1 MPRHFSLPL
10 LRSFRLPAWRLS
22 GRLAGGFGLVLAL
35 LLLTMAAGLLG
46 MQRMSQQTREIV
58 EVSGRRGDVAQAMMA
73 AANDTAV
80 ALYGFLLVGDDEED
94 AKQQT
99 ALFEA
104 ALARYEQAAAALQPL
119 IGDAPDAST
128 AQLLKTLEEAG
139 SPARTM
145 ARNVVRMAG
154 MGGNAS
160 AAFNAMNPR
169 VVIDEWR
176 AAIVKLLA
184 HEAEAA
190 AASAAG
196 AQASYETAR
205 AVLALTSLLGLLVGG
220 VAAWLILRSV
230 AGPLKQAIGEAQR
243 IATGDLSRAID
254 SSRRDETGELLAAL
268 AAMQEQLRGL
278 VGTIR
283 SSTDSIAHASAEI
296 AHGNLDLSQRTE
308 RTAGELQRAAGA
320 TNTLS
325 QTVRGATAAAGQAD
339 ALARQAEQVAQRGG
353 QAVGEVV
360 QTMGEIDRSARQIG
374 DIIGVIDS
382 IAFQTNILAL
392 NAAVEAARAGEQ
404 GRGFAVVAAEVRA
417 LAQRS
422 AEAARQIK
430 TLIQGS
436 GERVE
441 AGARQVQL
449 AGTTMQDIVGSVLQL
464 GAALQEVTRSGS
476 AQNEGIAQLEA
487 MVAELDQMTQS
498 NAALVEQGAAAAES
512 LSQQAAA
519 LAQTV
524 AVFRL

>member
-205 AVLALTSLLGLLVGG
+205 AVLA
-220 VAAWLILRSV
+220 
-230 AGPLKQAIGEAQR
+230 
-243 IATGDLSRAID
+243 
-254 SSRRDETGELLAAL
+254 
-268 AAMQEQLRGL
+268 
-278 VGTIR
+278 
-283 SSTDSIAHASAEI
+283 
-296 AHGNLDLSQRTE
+296 
-308 RTAGELQRAAGA
+308 
-320 TNTLS
+320 
-325 QTVRGATAAAGQAD
+325 
-339 ALARQAEQVAQRGG
+339 
-353 QAVGEVV
+353 
-360 QTMGEIDRSARQIG
+360 
-374 DIIGVIDS
+374 
-382 IAFQTNILAL
+382 
-392 NAAVEAARAGEQ
+392 
-404 GRGFAVVAAEVRA
+404 
-417 LAQRS
+417 
-422 AEAARQIK
+422 
-430 TLIQGS
+430 
-436 GERVE
+436 
-441 AGARQVQL
+441 
-449 AGTTMQDIVGSVLQL
+449 
-464 GAALQEVTRSGS
+464 
-476 AQNEGIAQLEA
+476 
-487 MVAELDQMTQS
+487 
-498 NAALVEQGAAAAES
+498 
-512 LSQQAAA
+512 
-519 LAQTV
+519 
-524 AVFRL
+524 